1 MRPSY
6 RIEMHGG
13 EQRKLNNSAKKD
25 VSMEG
30 KRVWSLDGG
39 SGGEGCCSYNEHE
52 NMDGYK

>member
-1 MRPSY
+1 
-6 RIEMHGG
+6 
-13 EQRKLNNSAKKD
+13 
-25 VSMEG
+25 MEG